1 MEKRVTGIYFAVLI
15 IGIIYT
21 VFAAFSFSNEIVTR
35 AEDTGV
41 VLWDDQMEKT
51 QEGDTYY
58 YSRVLPVENTDE
70 KVIVYNTVH
79 MYLEVFI
86 DGDLVYALRGE
97 KDRAVK
103 TTGFCWNVISLTAE
117 DAGKE
122 IVFQVTPVYRDSKP
136 KGTFFY
142 GTYREI
148 ERNILANRF
157 AELVLSGMIALAGI
171 VMLLYG
177 LFVVKKGQEAETIM
191 QFAIFATML
200 GIWDIIE
207 TQIPDWIFPGSIAIV
222 FLSHLML
229 MIMPIPFVLFL
240 RYMYHNAENK
250 LWSFC
255 CYINCA
261 VIVVRLT
268 LQIIGMY
275 DLRETLLLTHVYL
288 LLFVVVVVIMTVQ
301 EIRANELTS
310 QIKIN
315 SICVIVI
322 LVSTVLE
329 LAIYR
334 FSNKSTPLGSM
345 GFLFYIIVMGIVNV
359 QRSRRLME
367 QARESELYRKLAFTD
382 ELTGL
387 SNRMACREDL
397 EKRVMQ
403 DKATGEEKILPTVVY
418 MFDLNDL
425 KKCNDTYGHDY
436 GDQYIKMAA
445 DALKKIFVQ
454 EGKCYRIGGDEF
466 CAWAPYT
473 SQEEIDQRLQA
484 LERDVQEMNNRGFV
498 VTVSIAVGYA
508 IYQEGEDG
516 GGLYS
521 TMKRA
526 DVMMYER
533 KQAYKKHLNVSR

>member
-15 IGIIYT
+15 IGILYA
-21 VFAAFSFSNEIVTR
+21 VFAVFSFHNVIEART
-35 AEDTGV
+35 EDTGV
-41 VLWDDQMEKT
+41 VLWDDQMEKA
-51 QEGDTYY
+51 QDGDTYY
-58 YSRVLPVENTDE
+58 YSRILSLENTDE

-86 DGDLVYALRGE
+86 DGERVYALRGE
-97 KDRAVK
+97 PDRTVK
-103 TTGFCWNVISLTAE
+103 TTGFCWNVIALTAE

-122 IVFQVTPVYRDSKP
+122 IVFQVSPVYRDSKP

-148 ERNILANRF
+148 ERKILAERL
-157 AELVLSGMIALAGI
+157 AEMVLSVMIALAGI

-177 LFVVKKGQEAETIM
+177 FFVVKKGHEAETIM

-200 GIWDIIE
+200 GIWSIIE
-207 TQIPDWIFPGSIAIV
+207 TQIPDWIFPGSIMLV
-222 FLSHLML
+222 FISHLML

-240 RYMYHNAENK
+240 RQMYHDKESK
-250 LWSFC
+250 LWNFC
-255 CYINCA
+255 CYLNCA
-261 VIVVRLT
+261 VIVVRAV

-275 DLRETLLLTHVYL
+275 DLRETLLLTHIYL
-288 LLFVVVVVIMTVQ
+288 LLFVIVIVIMTIR
-301 EIRANELTS
+301 EIRANELTD

-322 LVSTVLE
+322 LASTVLE

-345 GFLFYIIVMGIVNV
+345 GFLIYIVVMGIVNV
-359 QRSRRLME
+359 RRSRRLME

-387 SNRMACREDL
+387 SNRMAFREDL
-397 EKRVMQ
+397 EKRVTQ

-445 DALKKIFVQ
+445 DALKKIFAQ
-454 EGKCYRIGGDEF
+454 EGRCYRIGGDEF

-473 SQEEIDQRLQA
+473 SLAEIDQKLQA
-484 LERDVQEMNNRGFV
+484 LEQDVREMNDRGFV

-526 DVMMYER
+526 DAMMYEK
-533 KQAYKKHLNVSR
+533 KQEYKKRR